1 MMVTKM
7 PEVTESTPAPQN
19 PAGKCQKDESSVN
32 REIATLLLN
41 LASRTQNSTA
51 SLQQTDLETE
61 AMDLSK
67 VNRWKLLENNLN
79 SIIYF

>member
-7 PEVTESTPAPQN
+7 PVTESTPAPQSQT
-19 PAGKCQKDESSVN
+19 GKCQKDESSVN

-41 LASRTQNSTA
+41 LASRTQAGQPTTGPQ
-51 SLQQTDLETE
+51 LHRETEPE

-67 VNRWKLLENNLN
+67 VRTEERDTV
-79 SIIYF
+79 

>member
-7 PEVTESTPAPQN
+7 PEVTESTPAPQSQ
-19 PAGKCQKDESSVN
+19 AGKCQKDESSVN

-41 LASRTQNSTA
+41 LASRTQSGPQLHRET
-51 SLQQTDLETE
+51 ETE

-67 VNRWKLLENNLN
+67 VKGDVAIF
-79 SIIYF
+79 II

>member
-7 PEVTESTPAPQN
+7 PEVTESTPAPQSE
-19 PAGKCQKDESSVN
+19 AGKCQKDESSVN

-41 LASRTQNSTA
+41 LASRTQSSNSTVTA
-51 SLQQTDLETE
+51 TQQQRDFETE

-67 VNRWKLLENNLN
+67 VRDF
-79 SIIYF
+79 S